1 MTSNYNTTNPVP
13 FTTAES
19 DYQKL
24 IQSGKEYIN
33 KESLID
39 YAATDFATLRDSLI
53 SYMKAAYSKDYQNF
67 TESDYG
73 MMFTELVAYMG
84 SVMSFKAD
92 ALANE
97 SYLPTARTRRNVSKL
112 LSLIGVRLKGPTSA
126 GGSAQ
131 LVLDNAATA
140 NPTITAQN
148 RVVTISSPLDGG
160 QVTYTLYPVSNGKIQ
175 SLASNSTDI
184 ELSMADTYDP
194 STTWTNLAL
203 LEGALAQETGTFD
216 TTDAFKSIN
225 LNQGPV
231 IENSVQV
238 FVTSENA
245 LSGTYKQV
253 DNLFSASGSTDKIF
267 EVVYDE
273 LYNATLKFGDGNLGA
288 SPPNSS
294 AYRVVYR
301 VGGGARGNI
310 LGNAL
315 SNSVTTSQGTGT
327 ISNTSVLTGGVDAET
342 VDDAKAN
349 APLVFKQQDRL
360 VTLEDYKSF
369 ISRYVSPNGGIAI
382 GTASTRKAYS
392 SANVVDV
399 FVLQKATDSQLQKA
413 TVDYKTNLLAAM
425 EDKKML
431 TDQLVIVD
439 GLIRT
444 LDLVVTAYVD
454 SSLQNLEDVI
464 KGKMSSIV
472 NSFFS
477 YSRFGFGGKFV
488 PQELNRKL
496 FDLSEVRYSTIDNVS
511 DNISVDFNEVI
522 ALNNLT
528 INISYI

>member
-1 MTSNYNTTNPVP
+1 MTTNYNTPNPVP

-24 IQSGKEYIN
+24 IQSGKDYLN
-33 KESLID
+33 KEALID
-39 YAATDFATLRDSLI
+39 YAATDFAGLRDSLI
-53 SYMKAAYSKDYQNF
+53 AYMKAAYATDYQNF

-84 SVMSFKAD
+84 AVMSFKAD

-97 SYLPTARTRRNVSKL
+97 AYLPTARTRRNVSKL
-112 LSLIGVRLKGPTSA
+112 LNLIGVRLKGPTSA
-126 GGSAQ
+126 GGSAR
-131 LVLDNAATA
+131 LTLNSAATA
-140 NPTITAQN
+140 NPTIAASD
-148 RVVTISSPLDGG
+148 RVVTISSPVDGG
-160 QVTYTLYPVSNGKIQ
+160 QITYTMYPVSNGKIQ

-184 ELSMADTYDP
+184 ELSLNDSTDT
-194 STTWTNLAL
+194 STTWSNLAL

-216 TTDAFKSIN
+216 TADAFKSIA
-225 LNQGPV
+225 LTQGPV

-238 FVTSENA
+238 FVTSENS

-273 LYNATLKFGDGNLGA
+273 LYNATIRFGDGNLGA

-294 AYRVVYR
+294 SYRVVYR
-301 VGGGARGNI
+301 VGGGARGNV

-315 SNSVTTSQGTGT
+315 SNVVNTSQGDGIIT
-327 ISNTSVLTGGVDAET
+327 NTTVITGGIDAET
-342 VDDAKAN
+342 VEDAKLN

-360 VTLEDYKSF
+360 VTLGDYKSF
-369 ISRYVSPNGGIAI
+369 VSRYVSPNGGAAI

-392 SANVVDV
+392 SANIVDV
-399 FVLQKATDSQLQKA
+399 FVLQKATDNQLQKA

-454 SSLQNLEDVI
+454 SSLQNIEDVV
-464 KGKMSSIV
+464 KGKISSIV

-477 YSRFGFGGKFV
+477 YSKFDFGVKFV
-488 PQELNRKL
+488 PQELNRKI
-496 FDLSEVRYSTIDNVS
+496 FDVAEVRYSTIDNVS

-522 ALNNLT
+522 SLNNLT
-528 INISYI
+528 VNISYI